1 MGELAG
7 NFQDSPEA
15 KIAGDRDQAV
25 EPEAQD
31 QGDNQDQGD
40 IEQEQPK
47 GIETHVPEV
56 FADAI
61 NKRDNLPVFKVKHN
75 EFYQNMNYGR
85 QRIRFKSGT
94 PAQKFMQGSRYKQ
107 SFWIQHEKDGY
118 MRKIK

>member
-15 KIAGDRDQAV
+15 KIAGDKDQAV
-25 EPEAQD
+25 KPDGAGEN
-31 QGDNQDQGD
+31 GV
-40 IEQEQPK
+40 K
-47 GIETHVPEV
+47 TGIEGV

-61 NKRDNLPVFKVKHN
+61 NKRDNLPVFKVSHD

-85 QRIRFKSGT
+85 QRLRFRSGSN
-94 PAQKFMQGSRYKQ
+94 AQKYMQGTTYKQ

-118 MRKIK
+118 IRKIK

>member
-15 KIAGDRDQAV
+15 QIAKDKDQAV
-25 EPEAQD
+25 EQPE
-31 QGDNQDQGD
+31 
-40 IEQEQPK
+40 K
-47 GIETHVPEV
+47 IETPVKGV

-61 NKRDNLPVFKVKHN
+61 NKRDNLPVFKVGHD
-75 EFYQNMNYGR
+75 EFYQNMTHGR

-94 PAQKFMQGSRYKQ
+94 NAQKFMQGSRYKQ
-107 SFWIQHEKDGY
+107 SFWIQHEKDKY